1 MSEIKLE
8 TLTPVHV
15 GSGNML
21 QYNTDFVVAKNED
34 EDRIGVIDDKKILA
48 LVGSKN
54 VENWLLSIE
63 RNENTTDFVKR
74 YAPNARVSDYSKRT
88 IFCDVNGVKTGDT
101 LKECIHNGL
110 GISYIPGSS
119 IKGAIRTA
127 ITASLAGSINDLEG
141 KIMSKNRPSAKKVEQ
156 DLFGV
161 NVNEDLFRFL
171 QVGDAYFEKDVE
183 LATRMI
189 NLNIREKK
197 GILDR
202 STSQLVEAIDK
213 DMTSIFQ
220 LKVCSEYHQWI
231 RSKSSD
237 RFSLKALP
245 TEMNSIS
252 TLFSTVNQHTLSLL
266 KNQIEFWSDY
276 NDYDEVQDYIGA
288 LEEIQN
294 QATACIS
301 RKSCILRIGHAS
313 GWRFITGAWTE
324 GLSNFE
330 SEVVKASRKNNQNY
344 EGYPFPKTVRVDD
357 YHGVFGFVKL
367 SISD

>member
-1 MSEIKLE
+1 MSKIKLK

-21 QYNTDFVVAKNED
+21 QYNTEFVVEKKDD
-34 EDRIGVIDDKKILA
+34 EDRIGVIDDRKILA

-54 VENWLLSIE
+54 LQNWLLSIE
-63 RNENTTDFVKR
+63 RKENTTDFVKL

-141 KIMSKNRPSAKKVEQ
+141 KIRANNKLSANKVEQ
-156 DLFGV
+156 ALFGV

-171 QVGDAYFEKDVE
+171 QVGDAYFEEDVE

-220 LKVCSEYHQWI
+220 LKVCSEYHQWT
-231 RSKSSD
+231 RSKLSD

-252 TLFSTVNQHTLSLL
+252 SLFSTVNQHTLSLL
-266 KNQIEFWSDY
+266 KNQIKFWSDY
-276 NDYDEVQDYIGA
+276 DYDEVQDYIDA
-288 LEEIQN
+288 LEDIQN

-301 RKSCILRIGHAS
+301 GKSCVLRIGHAS

-330 SEVVKASRKNNQNY
+330 SEVVRASRKNNQDY

-367 SISD
+367 SIAD